1 MALRLPSMPFSRIR
15 MPPVIAALIAVTAV
29 VSIAAALGARN
40 GAPGLITA
48 GLLVVPAVWHGELW
62 RLVTWVLYETDAL
75 PLVFACLTL
84 YWVGSDLA
92 RSWGAR
98 RFLIVYFG
106 VAAAAAALTSLL
118 GLVWPAVAAIPQGG
132 SWPVLDALILAWGL
146 SYGNREIRLYGVF
159 RLTGR
164 QLVWI
169 TVGVTLLYALFRGLA
184 AYVPHLFAELLVL
197 AWMRPWMRRRPT
209 ARRDEPWSFDTWL
222 ARNRR

>member
-1 MALRLPSMPFSRIR
+1 MALSTPFSAIR
-15 MPPVIAALIAVTAV
+15 MPRVIAALIIVTAV

-40 GAPGLITA
+40 GAPGLTMA
-48 GLLVVPAVWHGELW
+48 GLLVVPAVWHGQLW

-98 RFLIVYFG
+98 RFLLFYFG
-106 VAAAAAALTSLL
+106 VAVAAAALTTLL

-132 SWPVLDALILAWGL
+132 SWPVLDALVVAWGL
-146 SYGNREIRLYGVF
+146 QYGHREIRLYGVA

-164 QLVWI
+164 QLVWLTI
-169 TVGVTLLYALFRGLA
+169 GVTVLYALFRGLP
-184 AYVPHLFAELLVL
+184 AYVPHLSAELLVL
-197 AWMRPWMRRRPT
+197 GWMRAWTGRRRPT
-209 ARRDEPWSFDTWL
+209 SRRDEPWSFDAWL

>member
-1 MALRLPSMPFSRIR
+1 
-15 MPPVIAALIAVTAV
+15 MPPVIAALIVVTAL
-29 VSIAAALGARN
+29 VSIAAALASRN
-40 GAPGLITA
+40 GAPGVVMA

-75 PLVFACLTL
+75 PLIFACLTL

-98 RFLIVYFG
+98 RFLLFYFG
-106 VAAAAAALTSLL
+106 VAAAAGALTTLL
-118 GLVWPAVAAIPQGG
+118 GLVWPAVAAVAQAG
-132 SWPVLDALILAWGL
+132 SWPVLDALVIAWGL
-146 SYGNREIRLYGVF
+146 RYGDREMRLYGVF

-164 QLVWI
+164 HLVWI
-169 TVGVTLLYALFRGLA
+169 TLGVTVLYALFRGLA

-197 AWMRPWMRRRPT
+197 AWTRSWMVRRRPAT
-209 ARRDEPWSFDTWL
+209 RRNEPWSFDAWL